1 MSTFECPPRSDANSV
16 HVGEFDAR
24 AVAVLPADD
33 MKGVHTVIVTQCN
46 RPVSVFTRGLKV
58 AAKDQ

>member
-1 MSTFECPPRSDANSV
+1 
-16 HVGEFDAR
+16 
-24 AVAVLPADD
+24 